1 MFFFF
6 FFKQKTAYEMRISD
20 WSSDVCSSDLSRA
33 VKSRFAFFIRA
44 PAQSVEF
51 GYSSMEIPAPSRA
64 FTKAPPLRGT
74 ITVPGDKSIS
84 HRALMLSALAVGES
98 RVEGLLEGEDVTATA
113 EAMRAM
119 GADIHRHAQGVWHIE
134 DRKRTRLNSSH

>member
-1 MFFFF
+1 MAIATP
-6 FFKQKTAYEMRISD
+6 QSHAALPYH
-20 WSSDVCSSDLSRA
+20 SRA

-64 FTKAPPLRGT
+64 FTTAPPLRGT

-84 HRALMLSALAVGES
+84 HRALMLSALAAGDS
-98 RVEGLLEGEDVTATA
+98 RVEGLPEGEDVPARA
-113 EAMRAM
+113 EAMWSM
-119 GADIHRHAQGVWHIE
+119 GGEYSRGGP
-134 DRKRTRLNSSH
+134 

>member
-1 MFFFF
+1 
-6 FFKQKTAYEMRISD
+6 
-20 WSSDVCSSDLSRA
+20 
-33 VKSRFAFFIRA
+33 
-44 PAQSVEF
+44 
-51 GYSSMEIPAPSRA
+51 MEIPAPSRA

-119 GADIHRHAQGVWHIE
+119 GADIHRDAQGVRSEEHTSE
-134 DRKRTRLNSSH
+134 LQSLLRNSTAVFCLNNTTQQH

>member
-1 MFFFF
+1 
-6 FFKQKTAYEMRISD
+6 
-20 WSSDVCSSDLSRA
+20 
-33 VKSRFAFFIRA
+33 
-44 PAQSVEF
+44 
-51 GYSSMEIPAPSRA
+51 MEIPAPSRA

-119 GADIHRHAQGVWHIE
+119 GADIHRDAQGVWHIAGVGVGGLMQPE
-134 DRKRTRLNSSH
+134 QALDMGNSGRSEEHTSELQSLMRISYAVFCLQKKKKKLN

>member
-1 MFFFF
+1 
-6 FFKQKTAYEMRISD
+6 
-20 WSSDVCSSDLSRA
+20 
-33 VKSRFAFFIRA
+33 
-44 PAQSVEF
+44 
-51 GYSSMEIPAPSRA
+51 MEIPAPSRA

-119 GADIHRHAQGVWHIE
+119 GADIHRDAQGVWHIAGVGVGGLMQRSE
-134 DRKRTRLNSSH
+134 EHTSELQSLMRISYAVFCLKKKRTTKQKTT